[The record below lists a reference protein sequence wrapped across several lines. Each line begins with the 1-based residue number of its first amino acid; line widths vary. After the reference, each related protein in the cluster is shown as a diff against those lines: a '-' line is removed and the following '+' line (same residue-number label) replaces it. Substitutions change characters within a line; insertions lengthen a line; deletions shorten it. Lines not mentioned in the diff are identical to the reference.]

1 MKKLVFLGCEID
13 TIENMISYYRHIPM
27 EQLIQDHPEFVI
39 DDFEKILS
47 ILSSSLELD
56 RMEEK

>member
-1 MKKLVFLGCEID
+1 MKKLLFFEGEIT

-39 DDFEKILS
+39 EDFEKILS

-56 RMEEK
+56 RMEA

>member
-1 MKKLVFLGCEID
+1 
-13 TIENMISYYRHIPM
+13 MISYYRHIPM

-47 ILSSSLELD
+47 ILSSSIELD
-56 RMEEK
+56 RMEA

>member
-1 MKKLVFLGCEID
+1 MKKLLFFEGEIE
-13 TIENMISYYRHIPM
+13 TIDNMISYYRHISM

-39 DDFEKILS
+39 DDFERILS

-56 RMEEK
+56 RMEA

>member
-13 TIENMISYYRHIPM
+13 TIENMIRYYRHHPI
-27 EQLIQDHPEFVI
+27 EQLIQDHPEIVI
-39 DDFEKILS
+39 DDFDRILS
-47 ILSSSLELD
+47 ILSSSLELY

>member
-13 TIENMISYYRHIPM
+13 TIENMISYYRRIPM
-27 EQLIQDHPEFVI
+27 EQLIQDHPELVI
-39 DDFEKILS
+39 NDFEKILS

-56 RMEEK
+56 RMESN